1 VVLDG
6 ERPAAEV
13 AAMVERATLAAL
25 SGRPAPAAVDAPVAQ
40 GASGVR

>member
-13 AAMVERATLAAL
+13 AAEVERATLVAL
-25 SGRPAPAAVDAPVAQ
+25 SALPAVASPVEQ
-40 GASGVR
+40 GANGVR

>member
-1 VVLDG
+1 VLDG

-13 AAMVERATLAAL
+13 AAEVERATLAAL
-25 SGRPAPAAVDAPVAQ
+25 SALSVGASPVEQ